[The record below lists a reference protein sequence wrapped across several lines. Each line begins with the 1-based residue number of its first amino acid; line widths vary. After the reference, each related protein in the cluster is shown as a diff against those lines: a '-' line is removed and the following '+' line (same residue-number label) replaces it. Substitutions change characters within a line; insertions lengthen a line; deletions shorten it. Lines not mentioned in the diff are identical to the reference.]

1 MSIPF
6 TFPAPLDVFAGYQET
21 LIGRPLS
28 VDEKELTAAWLDIIN
43 QAKPK
48 DIPFMDELI
57 AKNSGD
63 DDIIR
68 CLTAVKAW
76 MFIAAGNSYAQGR
89 RDAQQVQA

>member
-48 DIPFMDELI
+48 EDRKSTRL
-57 AKNSGD
+57 NSSH
-63 DDIIR
+63 R
-68 CLTAVKAW
+68 W
-76 MFIAAGNSYAQGR
+76 
-89 RDAQQVQA
+89 